1 MPKKAKHDEI
11 ACPECK
17 EPVSWD
23 ARRCPHCQSV
33 YSQEVIDAREKQ
45 HKNSN
50 KIAIG
55 CLGVIV
61 LVVLGMCAMPD
72 SDTNEVAQSSS
83 DAEMAGTAPE
93 ATPVQLKAAVQEF
106 NDGIMSAAR
115 PCDSAGKALAN
126 ASDGLTNGST
136 SMYDAYTL
144 AAGVENSCRE
154 SWERVTRVS
163 IPAVFQGEVLTAAKE
178 AHETCG
184 NAMVAKQM
192 GGEAMKEVFDGDLKP
207 SSVEAA
213 RQKVDTAQ
221 AGLIACVAG
230 IYDTATKANV
240 DFSELNQSDE

>member
-17 EPVSWD
+17 EPVSWN
-23 ARRCPHCQSV
+23 ARRCPHCQAV
-33 YSQEVIDAREKQ
+33 YSQEVIDSREKE

-55 CLGVIV
+55 CLGVVV
-61 LVVLGMCAMPD
+61 LFVLGMCAMP
-72 SDTNEVAQSSS
+72 SS
-83 DAEMAGTAPE
+83 DDNEAAEASPNAAVTATSSE
-93 ATPVQLKAAVQEF
+93 ATPIQLKAAVQEF
-106 NDGIMSAAR
+106 NDAIMSASR
-115 PCDSAGKALAN
+115 PCDNAGEALAN
-126 ASDGLTNGST
+126 ASDGLTKGST

-154 SWERVTRVS
+154 SWERVTRVT
-163 IPAVFQGEVLTAAKE
+163 IPAVFEGEALTAAKE
-178 AHETCG
+178 AHEMCG

-207 SSVEAA
+207 SSVETA

-221 AGLIACVAG
+221 AGLLACVAG
-230 IYDTATKANV
+230 IYDTATKAKV
-240 DFSELNQSDE
+240 DFSELDQSDE